1 MDRLPLPNIVRCP
14 ALDLFRRYKYPD
26 DHAVKQFK
34 ETEIAQVFEKIVET
48 QSKGDGQDSVPPTT
62 GTKAQ

>member
-1 MDRLPLPNIVRCP
+1 MDRLPLPNVLRCP

-34 ETEIAQVFEKIVET
+34 ETEIAHVLEKIVATQTKGDEQDRVPSTTGAET
-48 QSKGDGQDSVPPTT
+48 Q
-62 GTKAQ
+62 